1 MPMHG
6 SFRKFL
12 FFSVA
17 FLLGVAALLYF
28 ANKNR
33 INDLQ
38 HLQKVTAEY
47 SVSRAV
53 ALIEQ
58 ELTLLQRSVHLFYFS
73 YRPQLKQLIADPEND
88 DLRME
93 IQADLEK
100 HFPDAVT
107 FTFTDKEGY
116 PLLVDYDNYIG
127 ELCRENLNEFAA
139 GGEVLLRIHPA
150 DETYHFDIM
159 TSFSDTN
166 NEGVFFISFDVMKLA
181 NHLAAQPEHQL
192 MLIYNKDGGLIEL
205 TSQGSRN
212 MLQRDFFLSDIE
224 KSSILVSKDIIG
236 TDWTLVDILSSS
248 PGFNELYKARSHSQL
263 TFLGFALASL
273 AALLVVYFDE
283 RKLGRVIH
291 ALDHHKS
298 KLEERIKLRTW
309 ELSEANRELHE
320 LSRQDSLTGVANRRF
335 FDHRIDLEARRM
347 RREGQPLSLLMIDVD
362 YFKHYNDSFG
372 HPAGDVCLKNI
383 ANVISSSAHRGGDF
397 VARYGGEEFAVI
409 LPAMDED
416 ESVQFAESIRL
427 AVLSGQFKHP
437 DSSVS
442 PYVTVSIGVATLEPG
457 SMSGVIELIESADKS
472 LYAAKKAGRNRVE
485 LNPVFV

>member
-1 MPMHG
+1 MHG

-12 FFSVA
+12 FFSA
-17 FLLGVAALLYF
+17 ALLLGVATLLYVSHS
-28 ANKNR
+28 NR
-33 INDLQ
+33 ISDLQ

-47 SVSRAV
+47 AVSRAV

-58 ELTLLQRSVHLFYFS
+58 EIKLLQRSVQLFYFS
-73 YRPQLKQLIADPEND
+73 YRPQLKQLIAEPEND

-93 IQADLEK
+93 IQTDLEN

-107 FTFTDKEGY
+107 FTFTDQDGR
-116 PLLVDYDNYIG
+116 PLLVDFDNFIG
-127 ELCRENLNEFAA
+127 ELCQENLSEFSAS
-139 GGEVLLRIHPA
+139 GEVLMRIHPA
-150 DETYHFDIM
+150 DDTYHFDIM
-159 TSFSDTN
+159 TSFSDTDN
-166 NEGVFFISFDVMKLA
+166 QGVFFISFDAMKLA
-181 NHLAAQPEHQL
+181 RHLAAQPEHQL
-192 MLIYNKDGGLIEL
+192 MLIYIKNDGLIEL

-212 MLQRDFFLSDIE
+212 MLQRDFFLSEVE
-224 KSSILVSKDIIG
+224 KSSILVSQNIPG
-236 TDWTLVDILSSS
+236 TDWKLVDIVSGA
-248 PGFNELYKARSHSQL
+248 PGLNEQHKIRTHSL
-263 TFLGFALASL
+263 FTLLGFILASL

-335 FDHRIDLEARRM
+335 FDHRIDLEVRRM

-362 YFKHYNDSFG
+362 SFKRYNDSLG
-372 HPAGDVCLKNI
+372 HPAGDECLKKI
-383 ANVISSSAHRGGDF
+383 AQVISSNAHRGGDF

-409 LPAMDED
+409 LPAMDD
-416 ESVQFAESIRL
+416 AESVQFAESIRL

-437 DSSVS
+437 DSSIS
-442 PYVTVSIGVATLEPG
+442 PYVTVSIGVATLEPD